1 MPDRFEFTE
10 VDAGVVSQFNQ
21 QMERGEIC
29 DFFAPLGDLRACVDD
44 PTIDADAIR
53 RRFVGE
59 LWSACEL
66 EGSPGWRKEAERVHS
81 MKVGSS
87 SRCLP
92 YRVKRPDGGPS
103 LQDKFHVPFTARD
116 VHLDARAADY
126 ADQQVAKLW
135 PRGKARIS
143 PIPLDDAVC
152 LLRTDTNFGFPRC
165 TTDHEANF
173 HYYYLESA
181 RLEQEGFPL
190 EEASDYWCVG
200 TYRTSASGP
209 YQYAVARA
217 LSMYS
222 RVLLNEE
229 KRFQQPFFAAFRKL
243 KPFAAWRGQE
253 DVDVA
258 VTEMFDSNPGAVK
271 ASIDF
276 TQFDASVPPEV
287 LSRFFGIMASWC
299 TSESRCAINFLAE
312 AFMRTGIILPGETL
326 DGSQRYGGIPSGSGW
341 TNWVGSNVNLW
352 VMHYAAFRCGGS
364 VCDAQVNGDDAV
376 IVFHN
381 TTLESVSAVLLD
393 ELGMLIKMDPVKN
406 LVSGFHVR
414 FLQME
419 HHDEHRVGGLTVG
432 FRPVNRILTRM
443 TGHERRLPKK
453 RLGLRDAPPTRWK
466 GVFNTYRWL
475 QQMQPARHQPKVVR
489 DGLLLWFHDKDR
501 VIQDVLYA
509 IEHDLP
515 EVYVA
520 CAMLSSSDDT
530 VEIVSPQSFRKSWV
544 VAGLRDLYG
553 L

>member
-1 MPDRFEFTE
+1 MSQFQFTSEDAVVVDRFLK
-10 VDAGVVSQFNQ
+10 QL
-21 QMERGEIC
+21 ERGEFH
-29 DFFAPLGDLRACVDD
+29 DHVAPLGDLRACVDD
-44 PTIDADAIR
+44 PTIDADLIR

-66 EGSPGWRKEAERVHS
+66 EGSPGWRKEAERLQS
-81 MKVGSS
+81 LNMGSS
-87 SRCLP
+87 SRSLP
-92 YRVKRPDGGPS
+92 YRVKRPDGGMS
-103 LQDKFHVPFTARD
+103 LQDRFYVPFTARD
-116 VHLDARAADY
+116 VHIDARAADY

-181 RLEQEGFPL
+181 RLELGGFPL
-190 EEASDYWCVG
+190 AEASDYPCVG
-200 TYRTSASGP
+200 TFRTAAAGFH
-209 YQYAVARA
+209 QYAKSRA

-222 RVLLNEE
+222 RVLVNHE
-229 KRFQQPFFAAFRKL
+229 KRFQVPFFRAFREL
-243 KPFAAWRGQE
+243 KPFAAWRGQG
-253 DVDVA
+253 DVDRA
-258 VTEMFDSNPGAVK
+258 VTQMLDSNPGALK
-271 ASIDF
+271 LSLDF

-287 LSRFFGIMASWC
+287 LVRFFGIMASWC
-299 TSESRCAINFLAE
+299 TSESKCAVDFLAE
-312 AFMRTGIILPGETL
+312 AFMRTGIILPDEVLNGA
-326 DGSQRYGGIPSGSGW
+326 QRFGGIPSGSGW

-352 VMHYAAFRCGGS
+352 VLHYAARRCGGS
-364 VCDAQVNGDDAV
+364 VLDVQVNGDDGLAV
-376 IVFHN
+376 FNNVDIPS
-381 TTLESVSAVLLD
+381 LSAVLLD
-393 ELGMLIKMDPVKN
+393 ELGMLIKMDPAKN
-406 LVSGFHVR
+406 LVSDCQVR

-419 HHDEHRVGGLTVG
+419 HHSEHRVDGLAVG
-432 FRPVNRILTRM
+432 FRPVNRILVRM

-475 QQMQPARHQPKVVR
+475 QQMEPAKYQPKVVR
-489 DGLLLWFHDKDR
+489 DGLLLWFHDKDQ
-501 VIQDVLYA
+501 VIQEVLYA

-520 CAMLSSSDDT
+520 CAMLSSGDET
-530 VEIVSPQSFRKSWV
+530 VETVSPRSFRKSWV